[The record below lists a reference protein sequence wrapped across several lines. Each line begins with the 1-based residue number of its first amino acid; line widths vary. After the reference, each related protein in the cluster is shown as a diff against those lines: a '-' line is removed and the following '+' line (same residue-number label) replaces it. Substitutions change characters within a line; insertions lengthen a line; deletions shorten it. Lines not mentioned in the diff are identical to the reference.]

1 MPLALRPLLIA
12 SCCFLVIGFPLR
24 LGLVDVEEDFEER
37 FLGALPSFTSPL

>member
-1 MPLALRPLLIA
+1 LALRPLLIA

-24 LGLVDVEEDFEER
+24 FGLDAEEEVFEDR